1 MDVEPVNDK
10 GMRARTIAVA
20 AHPLTVLV
28 VVAVVRIAIAL
39 AGLEQLKADP
49 DSYRHL
55 AETFARTGV
64 YGRPD
69 PADGT
74 IYPTAYRPPLYPLLL
89 ACFATDHGVSR
100 FWIAALHVTLGV
112 GTVAFVLRAGKRLR
126 LGRLAAVAGLLT
138 ACDPILLRQ
147 STLVMTETLAAF
159 LAAGGLVCAVEAIAV
174 VTRPRVQRKS
184 VFGCD
189 SAWAVVAGAVAGLA
203 ALCRPTFLPWLA
215 GLAAAMF
222 VARWLTRVRDGD
234 RNGAQAR
241 AKMPAVTT
249 ANLSN
254 KPVARDTDSDTGRNL
269 SRDSGRDASRDT
281 SRDTFKLAVKLAAF
295 VLAGGLAVIA
305 PWVVRNGWQM
315 GRWIATTTHGGYT
328 LLLGNNPDFYASLAG
343 PSPDGLPWRLP
354 GDDYLME
361 RCRESLAVGPRAAHD
376 RLRGAAWE
384 LAEDE
389 LANRCAR
396 RHIAADPVAFGRASL
411 YRLGQFWSPLPQATA
426 VGESRMTWA
435 VRHGIAMWY
444 LAVGVFAAWGLLA
457 WLAAISRVASPLL
470 RRRVAVPDWTG
481 FRRVWAWSPLV
492 ALLLCFS
499 AAHTFYW
506 SNLRMRGPI
515 MPAVCLL
522 AAAGIRASSL
532 RGRRT

>member
-10 GMRARTIAVA
+10 GMGARAIAVA
-20 AHPLTVLV
+20 ARPLTVLAV
-28 VVAVVRIAIAL
+28 AAVVRIAVAL
-39 AGLEQLKADP
+39 AGLEQLTADP
-49 DSYRHL
+49 DSYRQL
-55 AETFARTGV
+55 AETFARTGI

-69 PADGT
+69 PTDGA

-89 ACFATDHGVSR
+89 ACFATETGVPRS
-100 FWIAALHVTLGV
+100 WIAGLHVALGV
-112 GTVAFVLRAGKRLR
+112 GTVALVLRAGQRLR
-126 LGRLAAVAGLLT
+126 LGRRAAVAGLLT

-184 VFGCD
+184 VFESD

-234 RNGAQAR
+234 RNGALAR
-241 AKMPAVTT
+241 AMMPAVTT

-254 KPVARDTDSDTGRNL
+254 KPVARDT
-269 SRDSGRDASRDT
+269 GRDA
-281 SRDTFKLAVKLAAF
+281 FKSAVRLAAF

-328 LLLGNNPDFYASLAG
+328 LLLGNNPDFYASLVG

-354 GDDYLME
+354 ADDYLME
-361 RCRESLAVGPRAAHD
+361 RCRGSLAVGPRAAHD

-426 VGESRMTWA
+426 EGESRMTWA

-444 LAVGVFAAWGLLA
+444 LAVGVFAAWGLCA

-470 RRRVAVPDWTG
+470 RRRVAVLDWTG
-481 FRRVWAWSPLV
+481 FRRVWTWSPLV

-499 AAHTFYW
+499 AAHTVYW

-515 MPAVCLL
+515 MPAVSLL
-522 AAAGIRASSL
+522 AAAGIRVSSL